1 MAYKPYR
8 SIQVRPSGRDCR
20 NPEYMEVFELAIHGT
35 GSLLPCFPAGMTVF
49 VNNDLPMT
57 PFTSWLCFALQ
68 TRVNH
73 ERWSYAQDISIYVG
87 VIIAK

>member
-1 MAYKPYR
+1 MAL
-8 SIQVRPSGRDCR
+8 D
-20 NPEYMEVFELAIHGT
+20 T
-35 GSLLPCFPAGMTVF
+35 CFPAGMTVF